1 MQKLRHQTL
10 SFGDFTLDLSRGCLL
25 RGAEEVRLRPK
36 SFEVLKY
43 LVENCGRLVSKAE
56 LMRAAWPD
64 SFVTDDSLVQC
75 LIEIRRALEDDSHRY
90 IKTVPRRGY
99 IFRAEVLRHDLT
111 EREVVYAE
119 EVEGVSVSIEDEG
132 LGLPPARD
140 KVSGGP
146 EPAERV
152 APPERRRRTRAPVLI
167 AASLAVALA
176 AVVLWVILRRETR
189 PQNQAPPIRS
199 VAVLPLKN
207 LTDDPANEYFSDG
220 ITESLITAL
229 SRIEGLKVI
238 SRGSVFRFKG
248 RETDPREAGKLL
260 GVEAVLEG
268 SVRKDANSVRVLVRL
283 VSVED
288 GSVLWT
294 GDTYERA
301 LGDIFALQ
309 DEIARSLAGGL
320 RVRLSGE
327 GERAL
332 ARRYTGDVEA
342 YELYLKGRFFWN
354 KRSEE
359 GLRKSVEYFERAIA
373 RDPGYALAY
382 AGLSDS
388 YAVLNLY
395 GSAQQKDSF
404 PRAKAAAEKALAI
417 DETLAEAHN
426 ALAYVLEQYEWDWA
440 GAEREYKR
448 AIELDPNYATAY
460 QYYSEYLALLGRT
473 EESVAHIRRAHELDP
488 LSLIINTEMG
498 YPHFCAR
505 RWDEALGYYR
515 KALEI
520 DPGFHFAVFYAARC
534 HVQMG
539 EFEEAIAEARRAV
552 ALSGGSALTV
562 AGLGH
567 AYAAAGR
574 KGEARGVLRDLTSR
588 SGRRYVSPYLVATI
602 HAGLGENERA
612 LAWLERAYE
621 ERDYLLVMLRIDPRL
636 DGLRPDPR
644 FRDLLRRVGLAPEG
658 PQG

>member
-1 MQKLRHQTL
+1 MQRLRHQTL

-25 RGAEEVRLRPK
+25 RGVEEVKLRPK
-36 SFEVLKY
+36 SFEVLRL
-43 LVENCGRLVSKAE
+43 LVENSDRLVSKAE
-56 LMRAAWPD
+56 LMQTVWPD

-75 LIEIRRALEDDSHRY
+75 LIEIRRALADDSHRY

-99 IFRAEVLRHDLT
+99 IFHAEVVRHDLAQ
-111 EREVVYAE
+111 REVVYTE
-119 EVEGVSVSIEDEG
+119 EVEGVSVTIEDDAHG
-132 LGLPPARD
+132 LAPARD
-140 KVSGGP
+140 KVTGGP
-146 EPAERV
+146 TPATGT
-152 APPERRRRTRAPVLI
+152 APPEHRRRTRTLVLI
-167 AASLAVALA
+167 AVSLAIALA
-176 AVVLWVILRRETR
+176 AVVLLISLRRKTQT
-189 PQNQAPPIRS
+189 QNQSPPVRS
-199 VAVLPLKN
+199 IAVLPLKN
-207 LTDDPANEYFSDG
+207 LTDNPANEYFSDG

-229 SRIEGLKVI
+229 SKIKGLKVI

-248 RETDPREAGKLL
+248 RETDPREAGKVL

-268 SVRKDANSVRVLVRL
+268 SVRKDANSVRAVVRL

-288 GSVLWT
+288 GHVLWT
-294 GDTYERA
+294 GDTYDHA

-320 RVRLSGE
+320 RVKLSSE
-327 GERAL
+327 GESAL
-332 ARRYTGDVEA
+332 AHRYTGDIEA

-354 KRSEE
+354 KRTEE
-359 GLRKSVEYFERAIA
+359 GLQKSVEYFELAIA
-373 RDPGYALAY
+373 RDPKYALAY

-388 YAVLNLY
+388 YALLNLY
-395 GSAQQKDSF
+395 GSAQQKDAF
-404 PRAKAAAEKALAI
+404 PQAKAAAEKALAI

-426 ALAYVLEQYEWDWA
+426 ALAYVKEQYEWDWA

-473 EESVAHIRRAHELDP
+473 EESVAHIRRARELDP
-488 LSLIINTEMG
+488 LSLIINTELG

-520 DPGFHFAVFYAARC
+520 DPSFHFAVFFAARC
-534 HVQMG
+534 HVQKG
-539 EFEEAIAEARRAV
+539 EFDEAIAESRRAV

-562 AGLGH
+562 AGLGY

-574 KGEARGVLRDLTSR
+574 KGEAREVLRDLTSR
-588 SGRRYVSPYLVATI
+588 SGRRYVSSYLIATLY
-602 HAGLGENERA
+602 AGLGENDRA
-612 LAWLERAYE
+612 LTWLEKAYE

-636 DGLRPDPR
+636 DGLRADPR
-644 FRDLLRRVGLAPEG
+644 FTDLLRRVGLASQAT
-658 PQG
+658 QG